1 MQTYATTN
9 EYLKN
14 FEGDEKVKLSELR
27 ELLNSLIKD
36 GTECICYGIPTIKLG
51 KKNIVHFAG
60 FKNHFGIY
68 PGALAVAEFA
78 DDLKK
83 YKTSKGAIQIPW
95 TEKLPKALMK
105 KIIKFNLSALK

>member
-1 MQTYATTN
+1 MQAYKTIDG
-9 EYLKN
+9 YLKN
-14 FEGDEKVKLSELR
+14 FEEEEKVKLSELR
-27 ELLNSLIKD
+27 ELLNTSIKG

-51 KKNIVHFAG
+51 KKNVIHFAG

-68 PGALAVAEFA
+68 PGALAIAEFA

-95 TEKLPKALMK
+95 TEKLPKTLIK
-105 KIIKFNLSALK
+105 KIAKFNLSVLK